1 MNASTVTSP
10 STQAPGGMRESS
22 MSARASACFLDA
34 IVVSMLGIIPLIA
47 VWATGAVS
55 FNQQA
60 LDQWQAGPPQT
71 DAAFDMLGHDP
82 HFFVTAPLINAN
94 LGLVAAI
101 LVFYIALT
109 ALYYAGS
116 WVRSGATPGQRL
128 LQINVRSNSTGKT
141 LSVGRALL
149 RWATLYGIASAIS
162 VGSIATAVS
171 IIHVLDW
178 MTKTPTAWWLTTP
191 YRTANTV
198 LGDALVPIF
207 LVWITNL
214 WSIVLLVTSAAHSR
228 HRGLHDH
235 IAGSLVLSPA
245 AAATSVLQ
253 GPRTIECHEKA

>member
-1 MNASTVTSP
+1 MDVVTVTGP
-10 STQAPGGMRESS
+10 STQVPGGMRMSS
-22 MSARASACFLDA
+22 MSDRACACFLDA
-34 IVVSMLGIIPLIA
+34 IVVSMLGISPLIA
-47 VWATGAVS
+47 VFVTGAVS

-94 LGLVAAI
+94 FGLVAAI

-109 ALYYAGS
+109 AFYYAGS
-116 WVRSGATPGQRL
+116 WVRSGATPCQRL
-128 LQINVRSNSTGKT
+128 LKINVRSNSTGKN
-141 LSVGRALL
+141 LSVGQALT
-149 RWATLYGIASAIS
+149 RWAVLYGIASAIS

-171 IIHVLDW
+171 VIHVLDW

-207 LVWITNL
+207 LVWIANL
-214 WSIVLLVTSAAHSR
+214 WSIVLLVTAAAHSR
-228 HRGLHDH
+228 HRGLHDR
-235 IAGSLVLSPA
+235 IAGSLVLSPDP
-245 AAATSVLQ
+245 ATTSH
-253 GPRTIECHEKA
+253 G